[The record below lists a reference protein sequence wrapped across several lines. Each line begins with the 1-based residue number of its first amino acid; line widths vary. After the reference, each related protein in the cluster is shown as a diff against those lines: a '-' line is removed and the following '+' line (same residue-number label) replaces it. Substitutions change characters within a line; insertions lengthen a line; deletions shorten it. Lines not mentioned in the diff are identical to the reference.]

1 MSNSLTAVIG
11 ADTSGFEKAI
21 GSANNLLKKYQSNAK
36 KASKEIEENSSVS
49 DRQVNAYKRVVS
61 QLEKVNSGT
70 MDSTKEHKALKK
82 EIRELK
88 MQFDSLTNE
97 AKKGEFGR
105 SVSASLKAAEARY
118 KQLGQ
123 QISTTDT
130 TIKNNNQ
137 TGKSSK
143 NVFDSL
149 KGTIGLNVT
158 SFAKLGGTIGVA
170 TGALNLAKDAILHTE
185 GAMDEW
191 ARTTASAEAGYNVLL
206 DTLNSGD
213 WTKFFDNIADAI
225 SDARELA
232 DQLDRAGSIR
242 ANNAWA
248 ISIRQ
253 QQLESVKALR
263 DNGQKTYN
271 GEDINRVILRLSNA
285 LTTLKNQSA
294 NADLTAGQ
302 SGIISILKRGG
313 AMNEVS
319 AKLWQR
325 QIREKGQGAFD
336 DAQRI
341 VDRLDKKWE
350 RRTDINYTMGMN
362 GPIATPTV
370 VEKFHGS
377 KQELA
382 TYKAAKAMVDRET
395 ELQKYIGMVAQ
406 ANTEIANNLREGGR
420 YRRQATASS
429 RGGGGGNTSTKPSKD
444 AISFKG
450 YRTDALYGDTTL
462 TSNLGPANIDYSSMK
477 PKAETMSPSDLF
489 ARNKKAFD
497 SFQEQFNQGLIDEE
511 TARRLIET
519 LNKQL
524 ANNGIQMKFDL
535 DTSDIDKA
543 RKKIANTIGL
553 IDDMG
558 SSLSQMGSAMGV
570 PELDSAGLIAGAIAS
585 IIQGYGSATA
595 QASSMGPWAW
605 IAFAI
610 AGAATMASVVAQINS
625 MKGFADGGVINGS
638 RTIGD
643 YNLAKV
649 NSGEMILN
657 GTSQKKLF
665 NLINNGGMVSDGGS
679 QSVTEVRVKGSDLYL
694 ALSNYKKSSP
704 GRKTI

>member
-21 GSANNLLKKYQSNAK
+21 GSANNLLKKYQANAK

-61 QLEKVNSGT
+61 ELEKVNSGT
-70 MDSTKEHKALKK
+70 MDSTKEHKALKR

-123 QISTTDT
+123 QINATDT

-170 TGALNLAKDAILHTE
+170 TGAMNLAKDAILHTE

-213 WTKFFDNIADAI
+213 WTNFFNNIADAI
-225 SDARELA
+225 TDARELA
-232 DQLDRAGSIR
+232 DQLDRAGSVR
-242 ANNAWA
+242 ANNQWTIAMK
-248 ISIRQ
+248 Q
-253 QQLESVKALR
+253 TELERIKAMR
-263 DNGQKTYN
+263 DSGQKTYN

-285 LTTLKNQSA
+285 LTTLKNQGA
-294 NADLTAGQ
+294 NADLMAGQ

-319 AKLWQR
+319 AKLWSR

-341 VDRLDKKWE
+341 VDKLDKKWE
-350 RRTDINYTMGMN
+350 RRTYMTTTMTPA
-362 GPIATPTV
+362 GPVQTPRV
-370 VEKFHGS
+370 VEKFQGS
-377 KQELA
+377 RQELA

-429 RGGGGGNTSTKPSKD
+429 RGGSGNTSKKSSTD
-444 AISFKG
+444 AINFKA
-450 YRTDALYGDTTL
+450 YRSDALYGDTTL
-462 TSNLGPANIDYSSMK
+462 TSNVGPANIDYSSMK

-497 SFQEQFNQGLIDEE
+497 EFQEQFSQGLIDEE
-511 TARRLIET
+511 TARRLIDT

-535 DTSDIDKA
+535 DTTDIDKA

-585 IIQGYGSATA
+585 IIQGYGTATA

-665 NLINNGGMVSDGGS
+665 NLINNGGMVSDGGG

>member
-21 GSANNLLKKYQSNAK
+21 GSANNLLKKYQANAK

-70 MDSTKEHKALKK
+70 MDSTKEHKALKR

-123 QISTTDT
+123 QINATDT

-158 SFAKLGGTIGVA
+158 SFAKLGGTLGVA

-213 WTKFFDNIADAI
+213 WTNFFNNIADAI
-225 SDARELA
+225 TDARELA
-232 DQLDRAGSIR
+232 DQLDRAGSVR
-242 ANNAWA
+242 ANNQWTIAMK
-248 ISIRQ
+248 Q
-253 QQLESVKALR
+253 TELERIKAMR
-263 DNGQKTYN
+263 DSGQKTYN

-285 LTTLKNQSA
+285 LTTLKNQGA
-294 NADLTAGQ
+294 NADLMAGQ

-319 AKLWQR
+319 AKLWSR

-341 VDRLDKKWE
+341 VDKLDKKWE
-350 RRTDINYTMGMN
+350 RKTYMTTTMTPS
-362 GPIATPTV
+362 GPVQTPRF
-370 VEKFHGS
+370 VEKFQGS
-377 KQELA
+377 SKELA
-382 TYKAAKAMVDRET
+382 SYKAAKAMVDRES

-406 ANTEIANNLREGGR
+406 ANTEIANNMREGGR

-429 RGGGGGNTSTKPSKD
+429 RGGSGKTSTKPSTD
-444 AISFKG
+444 AINFKA
-450 YRTDALYGDTTL
+450 YRSDALYGDTTL
-462 TSNLGPANIDYSSMK
+462 TTNVGPANIDYSSMK

-497 SFQEQFNQGLIDEE
+497 SFQEQFSQGLIDEE

-524 ANNGIQMKFDL
+524 ANNNIQMRFDL
-535 DTSDIDKA
+535 DTTDIDKA

-585 IIQGYGSATA
+585 IIQGYGTATA

-665 NLINNGGMVSDGGS
+665 NLINNGGMVSDSGS

-704 GRKTI
+704 GRKAI

>member
-21 GSANNLLKKYQSNAK
+21 GSANNLLKKYQANAK

-70 MDSTKEHKALKK
+70 MDSTKEHKALKR

-123 QISTTDT
+123 QINTTDT

-158 SFAKLGGTIGVA
+158 SFAKLGGTLGVA

-213 WTKFFDNIADAI
+213 WTNFFNNIADAI
-225 SDARELA
+225 SDTRELA
-232 DQLDRAGSIR
+232 DQLDRAGSVR
-242 ANNAWA
+242 ANNQWTIAMK
-248 ISIRQ
+248 Q
-253 QQLESVKALR
+253 TELERIKAMR
-263 DNGQKTYN
+263 DSGQKTYN
-271 GEDINRVILRLSNA
+271 GEDINRVILRLYNA
-285 LTTLKNQSA
+285 LTTLKNQGA
-294 NADLTAGQ
+294 NADLMAGQ

-313 AMNEVS
+313 AMNETS
-319 AKLWQR
+319 AKLWSR

-350 RRTDINYTMGMN
+350 KRTYMTTTMTPA
-362 GPIATPTV
+362 GPVQTPRV
-370 VEKFHGS
+370 VEKFQGS
-377 KQELA
+377 RQELA

-429 RGGGGGNTSTKPSKD
+429 RGGSGNTSKKSSTD
-444 AISFKG
+444 AINFKA
-450 YRTDALYGDTTL
+450 YRSDALYGDTTL

-477 PKAETMSPSDLF
+477 PKPETMSPSDLF
-489 ARNKKAFD
+489 SRNKKAFE

-535 DTSDIDKA
+535 DTTDIDKA

-558 SSLSQMGSAMGV
+558 SSLSQMGSSMGV

-585 IIQGYGSATA
+585 IIQGYGTATA

-605 IAFAI
+605 IAFAV
-610 AGAATMASVVAQINS
+610 AGAATMASVIAQINS
-625 MKGFADGGVINGS
+625 MKGFADGGIISGS

-657 GTSQKKLF
+657 GSSQKKLF
-665 NLINNGGMVSDGGS
+665 NLINNGGMVGDGGS